1 MDAEVSTCSVGK
13 FFENYLPTQGV
24 PFNAVVDDL
33 KKQKT
38 LVSRGRSLEQKP
50 SSSTQRPLFPQT
62 FKSLKTLFRSRTTTT
77 TRVMKTLQT
86 IGNAV
91 RKALGRATDC
101 EITDYSLREEHNIR
115 ENAQGCLTSNLEDPL
130 HPTEV
135 VVPMTVIADDGN
147 YTSSEEAKAK
157 LLSRATEI
165 MNEDARR
172 RFCFG
177 VTCERSEVTLWRFS
191 RSIVIKSTPFDMTE
205 QPDLLLRL
213 FVALFT
219 APPHQLGYD
228 PLVNLL
234 PDLNYVYQIP
244 SDSSTTP
251 LYFKTV
257 HPIWDVKPTCLAG
270 RRTRIW
276 EVEQVL
282 SPSDPTRV
290 PGTPNRA
297 LKDVFLNSDTRTESD
312 IQEELFADIAKFG
325 RHKNWRSRPLLKDFA
340 QTDLEGLAEALEGD
354 LFKQYFS
361 RIVAKHVG
369 EGDVPALDN
378 PTAPPPKRRCLF
390 LYEHVC
396 TALNNIPTLGE
407 AVDILKSTLIPLRLM
422 FCAGWV
428 HRDVSPGNVLAYR
441 ESPTSTWTVKL
452 SDLEH
457 AKRFPDPGSI
467 GRDPI
472 TGTPSFIACEVL
484 DGRHFFPLMVDPDK
498 LDPPYRPVPVLHT
511 YQHDLESI
519 WWILLWLATT
529 RVNQNLPRLFG
540 QTYFQQRVDLQFAR
554 ARCVIFRESLS
565 FEPPIRESLPESLQ
579 TSFYKRLN
587 TLRNNLYATYIN
599 RNLERKHR
607 DVESF
612 SWIVSEG
619 MRLFFDGVARSRD
632 KWSDTEL
639 MTDTEPRTTSVA
651 AAMLHLQPPASDAS
665 KKRKNVEV
673 AGRASKRMRT
683 RRVCDN
689 EVPQRRGPTTR
700 STTRNTYR
708 VTRSTTRSP
717 LRIESRLSLGG

>member
-1 MDAEVSTCSVGK
+1 
-13 FFENYLPTQGV
+13 
-24 PFNAVVDDL
+24 
-33 KKQKT
+33 
-38 LVSRGRSLEQKP
+38 
-50 SSSTQRPLFPQT
+50 
-62 FKSLKTLFRSRTTTT
+62 
-77 TRVMKTLQT
+77 MKTLQT

-191 RSIVIKSTPFDMTE
+191 RSIVVKSTPFDMTE

-228 PLVNLL
+228 PLVTLL
-234 PDLNYVYQIP
+234 PDRNYVYHIP

-369 EGDVPALDN
+369 EGDVPALVN

-428 HRDVSPGNVLAYR
+428 HRDVI
-441 ESPTSTWTVKL
+441 KL

-457 AKRFPDPGSI
+457 AKRFPDPLSSG
-467 GRDPI
+467 GDQT
-472 TGTPSFIACEVL
+472 TGTPYFIAYEVL
-484 DGRHFFPLMVDPDK
+484 DGRHLFPTGIDLARIDPSQ
-498 LDPPYRPVPVLHT
+498 LAPPYPIVPVLHS

-519 WWILLWLATT
+519 WWILLWLTT
-529 RVNQNLPRLFG
+529 MRVNQNLPRRFG
-540 QTYFQQRVDLQFAR
+540 RLYFQHSVDQQYAR
-554 ARCVIFRESLS
+554 ARALLLMDTLS
-565 FEPPIRESLPESLQ
+565 YKPDMKESLPPALRTS
-579 TSFYKRLN
+579 SFYNRLDM
-587 TLRNNLYATYIN
+587 LRHNLYAVYLN
-599 RNLERKHR
+599 RNKEGKFS
-607 DVESF
+607 DMDTY
-612 SWIVSEG
+612 SWIISEG
-619 MRLFFDGVARSRD
+619 MRNFFDGVDGSRQQWGNIELMVDTQPRSLGVGAIGCGLVEAPSPSNQPTTDNVIKTRNRD
-632 KWSDTEL
+632 ELDEDNRVLQENEAYSSAGDSHVHAEEWSD
-639 MTDTEPRTTSVA
+639 D
-651 AAMLHLQPPASDAS
+651 
-665 KKRKNVEV
+665 
-673 AGRASKRMRT
+673 
-683 RRVCDN
+683 
-689 EVPQRRGPTTR
+689 
-700 STTRNTYR
+700 
-708 VTRSTTRSP
+708 
-717 LRIESRLSLGG
+717 